1 MSRYFVPLQQGQ
13 VRNSLIDFSPV
24 NQGLNAIGQ
33 AKQQATQNALADRQM
48 QMRED
53 QFSYQR
59 GRDQKQDARA
69 DVEWY
74 GKQALAVDQMEGP
87 QRAAAWQRIIARHGV
102 DGLTP
107 EELDPAT
114 GPKIMMAQ
122 AGQWVDPMQQRM
134 QEAKL
139 GLIQAQTAR
148 ENNKTMV
155 DGTNYGKTGA
165 VVQGPDGKYYAVR
178 YGADGTEKINPLQVG
193 GETVTPAKGVE
204 AVGDTLIDKATG
216 GVVRNVGESLA
227 AGEQAKA
234 EGKDI
239 AKFKS
244 AFPKIQSGYKLFT
257 AKSNRLISTIDRAI
271 NKIGSSTSGYGA
283 LLNSLP
289 ATAARSLSGDLDTIR
304 ANVGFEELQA
314 MRDASPT
321 GGALGQVSEMEN
333 RLLQSLR
340 AAIDQFQS
348 GDNLRS
354 NLMIIRDS
362 VAQIRKIKDDAY
374 RSDLERYRG
383 GGFNSQP
390 VQPSKDGPS
399 DPLGIR

>member
-1 MSRYFVPLQQGQ
+1 M
-13 VRNSLIDFSPV
+13 
-24 NQGLNAIGQ
+24 
-33 AKQQATQNALADRQM
+33 
-48 QMRED
+48 
-53 QFSYQR
+53 
-59 GRDQKQDARA
+59 
-69 DVEWY
+69 
-74 GKQALAVDQMEGP
+74 
-87 QRAAAWQRIIARHGV
+87 
-102 DGLTP
+102 
-107 EELDPAT
+107 
-114 GPKIMMAQ
+114 
-122 AGQWVDPMQQRM
+122 
-134 QEAKL
+134 
-139 GLIQAQTAR
+139 
-148 ENNKTMV
+148 
-155 DGTNYGKTGA
+155 
-165 VVQGPDGKYYAVR
+165 
-178 YGADGTEKINPLQVG
+178 
-193 GETVTPAKGVE
+193 TPAKGVE

-362 VAQIRKIKDDAY
+362 VEQIRKIKDDAY